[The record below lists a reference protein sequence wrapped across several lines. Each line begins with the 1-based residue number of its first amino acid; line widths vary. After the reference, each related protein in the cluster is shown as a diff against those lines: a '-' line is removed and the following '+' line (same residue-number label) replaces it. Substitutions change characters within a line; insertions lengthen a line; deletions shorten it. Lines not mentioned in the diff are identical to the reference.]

1 MFGIQKLFIPGNLFW
16 KNRMV
21 FKWSQSCS
29 SKSCLRFF
37 FLQFALVGE
46 SLCCHN
52 VCMVVGQSGG
62 GQFIIHSLTFRLD
75 WTLGPPQVST
85 PTHNHYIG
93 GVEDL
98 KVVFDSP
105 GISHEID
112 GAASQSLKLMW
123 NCWAEVLQTSKSRF
137 VLSPRTLYDYM
148 YIIEIT
154 CRRITGK
161 KKIKTLSL
169 FQTKKEDFGGKSFLE
184 GEMEIFALSIFQQKN
199 GEK

>member
-1 MFGIQKLFIPGNLFW
+1 MFAIQKLFIPGKLFW

-21 FKWSQSCS
+21 FKKLFFNIS
-29 SKSCLRFF
+29 LREEQLFF
-37 FLQFALVGE
+37 AILQFALVGE

-85 PTHNHYIG
+85 PTHNCNIG
-93 GVEDL
+93 GVENL

-105 GISHEID
+105 CISHEIN
-112 GAASQSLKLMW
+112 GAATQSLKLMW

-137 VLSPRTLYDYM
+137 VLSPRTLHYY
-148 YIIEIT
+148 T
-154 CRRITGK
+154 
-161 KKIKTLSL
+161 SL
-169 FQTKKEDFGGKSFLE
+169 RLLAG
-184 GEMEIFALSIFQQKN
+184 A
-199 GEK
+199 

>member
-1 MFGIQKLFIPGNLFW
+1 MCSAFKSFSFQGISFERTGWFSNYLNLVLQK
-16 KNRMV
+16 V
-21 FKWSQSCS
+21 VQC
-29 SKSCLRFF
+29 KSPARI
-37 FLQFALVGE
+37 FLAILQLALVGE

-93 GVEDL
+93 GVEDF

-105 GISHEID
+105 CISHEIN

-137 VLSPRTLYDYM
+137 VLSPRTLYDY
-148 YIIEIT
+148 T
-154 CRRITGK
+154 SLRLLVGAKPARRRSPHYLYFK
-161 KKIKTLSL
+161 RRKKILVRNH
-169 FQTKKEDFGGKSFLE
+169 F
-184 GEMEIFALSIFQQKN
+184 
-199 GEK
+199 

>member
-1 MFGIQKLFIPGNLFW
+1 MISILFFKKLFSVKF
-16 KNRMV
+16 
-21 FKWSQSCS
+21 
-29 SKSCLRFF
+29 LREF
-37 FLQFALVGE
+37 FLAILQLALVGE

-85 PTHNHYIG
+85 PTHNRNIG
-93 GVEDL
+93 GVEDF

-105 GISHEID
+105 CISHEIN

-137 VLSPRTLYDYM
+137 VLSPRTLYDY
-148 YIIEIT
+148 T
-154 CRRITGK
+154 
-161 KKIKTLSL
+161 SL
-169 FQTKKEDFGGKSFLE
+169 RLVAG
-184 GEMEIFALSIFQQKN
+184 A
-199 GEK
+199 